1 MKDVKDLLRNLL
13 TPADDGRA
21 FTDAVLLRA
30 SGALHRRRQAA
41 DADPQPVWT
50 WLERWARPWLVAA
63 LLILAVAAIVP
74 AAPWADAASAAT
86 DPTMDSMLAT
96 VLPAD
101 VAAATAVT
109 KE

>member
-1 MKDVKDLLRNLL
+1 MKDLLRTLL

-41 DADPQPVWT
+41 EPATEPVWSL
-50 WLERWARPWLVAA
+50 LERWARPWLVAM
-63 LLILAVAAIVP
+63 LLLLAMAAVVPTWAP
-74 AAPWADAASAAT
+74 AAPAAGPTFDSA
-86 DPTMDSMLAT
+86 LAT
-96 VLPAD
+96 VLPAE
-101 VAAATAVT
+101 VAAATAVI